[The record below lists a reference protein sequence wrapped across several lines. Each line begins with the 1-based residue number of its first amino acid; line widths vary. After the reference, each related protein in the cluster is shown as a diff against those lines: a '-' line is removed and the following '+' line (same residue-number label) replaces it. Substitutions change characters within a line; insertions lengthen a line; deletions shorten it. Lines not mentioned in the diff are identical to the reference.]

1 MIKRLA
7 IFLILWILSLLAP
20 TLSYVVPRHHRQTV
34 RNRLHSVVPTP
45 RVMSHPAHPWYSHS
59 DLKRDRTH
67 LMDSPL
73 QVLFS
78 NSSRFVLLETSKGM
92 YHRVLDPVSNEAET
106 APLFLSCLQLEHLM
120 KTEEIE
126 ASFLGNHINL
136 IAWVGNS
143 EGLDYFVC
151 YFQEPLAADSIAEL
165 MSDTTIRISKLREF
179 GDRLT
184 QRMDAAIL
192 ATSNGLVEFHKS
204 HPFCAKCGSPTKSV
218 KCGACRQCTS
228 CKASVYPRIDV
239 AAIMLITSQCG
250 EYALLG
256 RKAAWPKGRYS
267 TLAGFCEVGETLE
280 QCCVREVQEE
290 SGIEVQLD
298 SVRFTCSQPWP
309 FPRSLMAGFRGQA
322 KQDGDTLPDIRF
334 DEKEM
339 QDVQW
344 FHRDFVRERLEGGSS
359 ALNFEPNLEE
369 EKFHIPGN
377 SSLARMLITLWVN
390 EKCVGV

>member
-1 MIKRLA
+1 MSSRLP
-7 IFLILWILSLLAP
+7 ISLVLLILSLLAP
-20 TLSYVVPRHHRQTV
+20 TSSYLVLRRHRQPV
-34 RNRLHSVVPTP
+34 KDCLHSIVPTP
-45 RVMSHPAHPWYSHS
+45 SIISDAAQPWYSHS

-67 LMDSPL
+67 LLDSPL
-73 QVLFS
+73 HVVFS
-78 NSSRFVLLETSKGM
+78 NSSRFVILETSNGM
-92 YHRVLDPVSNEAET
+92 YHRVLDPVSNTSEA
-106 APLFLSCLQLEHLM
+106 APLFLSCQQLEHLM
-120 KTEEIE
+120 NIEEIE
-126 ASFLGNHINL
+126 ASLLGDHINL

-151 YFQEPLAADSIAEL
+151 YFQEPLAADSITER
-165 MSDTTIRISKLREF
+165 MGDTTIRVGKLREF

-184 QRMDAAIL
+184 QRVDAAIL
-192 ATSNGLVEFHKS
+192 ATSNGLAEFHKS
-204 HPFCAKCGSPTKSV
+204 HPFCAKCGSPTKSA
-218 KCGACRQCTS
+218 KCGACRRCTA
-228 CKASVYPRIDV
+228 CNASVYPRIDV
-239 AAIMLITSQCG
+239 ATIMLITSQCG

-280 QCCVREVQEE
+280 QCCAREVHEE
-290 SGIEVQLD
+290 SGIVVEFD

-322 KQDGDTLPDIRF
+322 KQDGDELPVIRF

-344 FHRDFVRERLEGGSS
+344 FHRDFVRERLDGGSS
-359 ALNFEPNLEE
+359 ALDFEPNAQE

-390 EKCVGV
+390 EERVGS